1 RSAAMRSASM
11 GVAALFLRSWDRARR
26 LEAGLVGRGY
36 EDALRTLEPPR
47 QRSAGFVAASV
58 ALLVAIAAGAVA
70 WQVLT

>member
-1 RSAAMRSASM
+1 MRAGRM
-11 GVAALFLRSWDRARR
+11 HPGVAALFLRSWDRARR

-36 EDALRTLEPPR
+36 EDALRTLETPR